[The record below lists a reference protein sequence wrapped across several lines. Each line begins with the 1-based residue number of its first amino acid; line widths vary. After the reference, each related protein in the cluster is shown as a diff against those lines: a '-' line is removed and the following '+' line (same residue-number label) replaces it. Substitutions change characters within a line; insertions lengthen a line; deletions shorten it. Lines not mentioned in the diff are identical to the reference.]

1 MLIKSLRIK
10 NLLSFGP
17 NTELLPLSRLNVFI
31 GPNGSGKSNF
41 IEAISLLQAAPKDLS
56 APVKEISGI
65 RDWLWQGTRNAI
77 ASLEAMVENPQ
88 GKMPLRH
95 VMNFTEHGSRFELV
109 EERIENEMPFPSERI
124 PYFFYRFQ
132 NGYPVLK
139 ETYRARS
146 QGVKYTGG
154 NGTEDEEE
162 RGLKRETLNPEQS
175 ILSQV
180 KDPERYPVLAYL
192 ESTYNRIALYREWTF
207 GRYTP
212 PRQEQKADLRTD
224 YLTATCENV
233 ALVLNKIRPKVRK
246 RLLEALRALYPEIQD
261 FNVQIEAGR
270 VQLFLEEGNY
280 SIPATRLSDGTLRY
294 LCLLAILCHPDPQ
307 PLICIEEPG
316 LGLHPDVL
324 PELSR
329 LLIEASE
336 RTQLIIT
343 THSDILVDALT
354 EHPES
359 VVVCEKHNG
368 ETQMR
373 RLKKDDLTEWLD
385 KKYRLGQL
393 WTKGQIGGDALVS
406 AFLYLE
412 GGAVDS
418 KDADIRSRE
427 GFRKLL

>member
-17 NTELLPLSRLNVFI
+17 STEFVPLRRLNVLI

-41 IEAISLLQAAPKDLS
+41 LEAISLLHAAPKNLS
-56 APVKEISGI
+56 GPVKEVGGVH
-65 RDWLWQGTRNAI
+65 DWLWQGARTAVAAI
-77 ASLEAMVENPQ
+77 EAVIENP
-88 GKMPLRH
+88 GKKMPLRH
-95 VMNFTEHGSRFELV
+95 IMNFTEHGSRFELI
-109 EERIENEMPFPSERI
+109 EERIENEAPFPGKQG
-124 PYFFYRFQ
+124 PYFFYRFH

-139 ETYRARS
+139 EISPAQSKTSKQSATD
-146 QGVKYTGG
+146 GIETGQDR
-154 NGTEDEEE
+154 E
-162 RGLKRETLNPEQS
+162 LKRETLNPEQS

-192 ESTYNRIALYREWTF
+192 DSMYSSIALYREWTF

-224 YLTATCENV
+224 YLMTTCENL
-233 ALVLNKIRPKVRK
+233 ALVLNKIRPKARK

-261 FNVQIEAGR
+261 FNVQVEAGR
-270 VQLFLEEGNY
+270 VQLFLEERNY

-294 LCLLAILCHPDPQ
+294 LCLLAILCHPNPQ
-307 PLICIEEPG
+307 PLICIEEPE

-336 RTQLIIT
+336 RTQLIVT
-343 THSDILVDALT
+343 THSDILVDTMT
-354 EHPES
+354 EQPES
-359 VVVCEKHNG
+359 VVICEKHNG

-373 RLKKDDLTEWLD
+373 HLRKNDLTEWLE
-385 KKYRLGQL
+385 KYRLGEL
-393 WTKGQIGGDALVS
+393 WTKGQIGGT
-406 AFLYLE
+406 
-412 GGAVDS
+412 
-418 KDADIRSRE
+418 RW
-427 GFRKLL
+427 